1 MQSGPKQTVAYPAP
15 APQAIWLVHSFSNL
29 FPFSWLT
36 NQDISFSHLYSFTRK
51 VSIFPSNITSLAES
65 HRFCLLML
73 PPSKSKTM
81 VNYSCVWTV
90 EEYFASFFAGG
101 LPFTFQSPKPSKD
114 NHFFFSFPFHLG
126 RHVIGWS
133 SIQRLAV
140 SVRNVR
146 FRPSWAILSYLQPI
160 QPLPISFVFMSS

>member
-1 MQSGPKQTVAYPAP
+1 MSPCLHKLESERKTMQSGPKQTVAYH

-65 HRFCLLML
+65 HRFCLWML

-90 EEYFASFFAGG
+90 EEYFSSSFCRWASLHFSVTQAIQGQSFF
-101 LPFTFQSPKPSKD
+101 F
-114 NHFFFSFPFHLG
+114 FPFSP
-126 RHVIGWS
+126 W
-133 SIQRLAV
+133 QACDRLVQHPA
-140 SVRNVR
+140 SC
-146 FRPSWAILSYLQPI
+146 
-160 QPLPISFVFMSS
+160 SFC

>member
-1 MQSGPKQTVAYPAP
+1 MQSGPKQTVAYH
-15 APQAIWLVHSFSNL
+15 APQAIWLVHSFSKL

-114 NHFFFSFPFHLG
+114 NHFFFLSLFTLAGMWSVGPASSVLQFLLG
-126 RHVIGWS
+126 RSDSGPAGPFYPTYN
-133 SIQRLAV
+133 L
-140 SVRNVR
+140 
-146 FRPSWAILSYLQPI
+146 